1 MGRPCFRLIQKRFPS
16 LIKKAKAAED
26 IVLKSE
32 GNQKYSYTFVTD
44 AVEAILVVMLCGESG
59 EAYNIADEASDITLK
74 ELAGILADIA
84 GTKVVFELPEETER
98 QGYSTATKAMLSA
111 EN

>member
-1 MGRPCFRLIQKRFPS
+1 M
-16 LIKKAKAAED
+16 
-26 IVLKSE
+26 
-32 GNQKYSYTFVTD
+32 TD

-111 EN
+111 EKLEKLGWHARVHMEEGLRFCVKQGSGFQN